1 MRKIEEK
8 VNMKLTEQSVVNNE
22 QYEAYEKK
30 LDILSTKITHVN
42 TIVSDNSFINEKI
55 NTFQSFKSKAED
67 SLFTLNS
74 RVINIQK
81 ESKDSIIKI
90 EKMLEEN
97 LRYPGIIGRN
107 SKFSNFRFFIDF
119 VMNNIKLLNDFKE
132 EIQNFEFAEFKRKIN
147 SDLQD
152 FRFVINENYK
162 NLRKII
168 ENNMKDFDNKHEELK
183 NSTNRK
189 FEESDDKLKEFKIK
203 MYEKFSEY
211 EKKVNSL
218 EKNFNQKFSEQL
230 NEINYLK
237 NMKNKFVNDIDN
249 IKNTLSKNQKQLDY
263 IKNLT
268 EKNILLQKMN
278 MNENTDINYLTDNKI
293 FFGENNNNIQYKKL
307 LFEKKKENKIQ
318 SALNIDNRDKNINIF
333 DNNIIQKSEER
344 TNSDNTLEHYTNMRM
359 NKINIIEHSKS
370 FDKTQNN
377 EISLKNYYSD
387 EHNEFRHTKESL
399 AFTQDEIFQE
409 RQRERA
415 NNMLNLEIKKSI
427 PRMHFN
433 KYVNFKK
440 GTFPNNY
447 SITNIPNIKIKK
459 VVLPE
464 TLNNRNKLIKM
475 SKSSLIDNKGRRVIS
490 NLNPSLPKRY
500 FLQNNENINNTN
512 TLNKNTFYNSNYNV
526 TKINK
531 NQSSKMR
538 KIKFVESARIISR
551 KPESKKKEN
560 LNSLVVIQT
569 KNKNGLLTN
578 TNNLK
583 QSKVRSWSFEKKK
596 KEEKTQI
603 GFGSTFNA
611 KNQFKELLL
620 VNAKNLKKNRK
631 IKIS

>member
-1 MRKIEEK
+1 
-8 VNMKLTEQSVVNNE
+8 
-22 QYEAYEKK
+22 
-30 LDILSTKITHVN
+30 
-42 TIVSDNSFINEKI
+42 
-55 NTFQSFKSKAED
+55 
-67 SLFTLNS
+67 
-74 RVINIQK
+74 
-81 ESKDSIIKI
+81 
-90 EKMLEEN
+90 
-97 LRYPGIIGRN
+97 
-107 SKFSNFRFFIDF
+107 
-119 VMNNIKLLNDFKE
+119 
-132 EIQNFEFAEFKRKIN
+132 
-147 SDLQD
+147 
-152 FRFVINENYK
+152 
-162 NLRKII
+162 
-168 ENNMKDFDNKHEELK
+168 
-183 NSTNRK
+183 
-189 FEESDDKLKEFKIK
+189 
-203 MYEKFSEY
+203 
-211 EKKVNSL
+211 
-218 EKNFNQKFSEQL
+218 
-230 NEINYLK
+230 
-237 NMKNKFVNDIDN
+237 
-249 IKNTLSKNQKQLDY
+249 
-263 IKNLT
+263 
-268 EKNILLQKMN
+268 

-307 LFEKKKENKIQ
+307 LFERKKENKIQ

-344 TNSDNTLEHYTNMRM
+344 INSDNILEHYTNMRM

-531 NQSSKMR
+531 NHSSKMR

-551 KPESKKKEN
+551 KPESKKKRE
-560 LNSLVVIQT
+560 
-569 KNKNGLLTN
+569 
-578 TNNLK
+578 
-583 QSKVRSWSFEKKK
+583 
-596 KEEKTQI
+596 
-603 GFGSTFNA
+603 
-611 KNQFKELLL
+611 FKFFS
-620 VNAKNLKKNRK
+620 RY
-631 IKIS
+631 SD